1 MQPYYLHTHTQTHMH
16 WHAQNV
22 TVCMCVCALNSLW
35 RRHRQQRQ
43 TTTIDTTTTTNE
55 RPQLS
60 ASVAAAA
67 SLSVVIGAVATLFIN
82 CQAHI
87 APSLSLACRAFSS
100 PLAHLRAAAPVSIC
114 SPPLF
119 FFLPLPLAH
128 KTISIYQAGGSSFP
142 KYLLYSYV
150 FMFLM
155 LLFLFLFA
163 LFALS
168 ALPSLPAATV
178 AVDGAHV
185 IHSKQSATER
195 ENVAL
200 FGARSLLLSV
210 SLFSLPSPRYF
221 AFSWVRKKSDVMFVG
236 LMALPDVAPRCR
248 LLPLQLFVFF
258 CYYKSATLF
267 LLRSLTTT
275 ITTSIRDEQKCKWNK
290 KKGKEKRRKN
300 SNWRSLSASD
310 YFLLPY
316 FLFCVFLFTIATHT
330 CTHSC
335 QISRF
340 VFVFVWPEDFAR
352 IFLAWLL

>member
-1 MQPYYLHTHTQTHMH
+1 
-16 WHAQNV
+16 
-22 TVCMCVCALNSLW
+22 
-35 RRHRQQRQ
+35 
-43 TTTIDTTTTTNE
+43 
-55 RPQLS
+55 
-60 ASVAAAA
+60 
-67 SLSVVIGAVATLFIN
+67 
-82 CQAHI
+82 
-87 APSLSLACRAFSS
+87 
-100 PLAHLRAAAPVSIC
+100 
-114 SPPLF
+114 
-119 FFLPLPLAH
+119 
-128 KTISIYQAGGSSFP
+128 
-142 KYLLYSYV
+142 
-150 FMFLM
+150 MFLM
-155 LLFLFLFA
+155 LLFLFLFALFA

-178 AVDGAHV
+178 AVDAAHV

-258 CYYKSATLF
+258 CYYKSATLL

-316 FLFCVFLFTIATHT
+316 FLFCFAFSFLQLQHTHAHTAAKYPDSCLFLFDQKILRAFFSLDCYRAGKTWN
-330 CTHSC
+330 SC
-335 QISRF
+335 VVKININSNQT
-340 VFVFVWPEDFAR
+340 
-352 IFLAWLL
+352 

>member
-1 MQPYYLHTHTQTHMH
+1 
-16 WHAQNV
+16 
-22 TVCMCVCALNSLW
+22 
-35 RRHRQQRQ
+35 
-43 TTTIDTTTTTNE
+43 
-55 RPQLS
+55 
-60 ASVAAAA
+60 
-67 SLSVVIGAVATLFIN
+67 
-82 CQAHI
+82 
-87 APSLSLACRAFSS
+87 
-100 PLAHLRAAAPVSIC
+100 
-114 SPPLF
+114 
-119 FFLPLPLAH
+119 
-128 KTISIYQAGGSSFP
+128 
-142 KYLLYSYV
+142 
-150 FMFLM
+150 MFLM
-155 LLFLFLFA
+155 LLFLFLFALFA

-178 AVDGAHV
+178 AVDAAHV

-258 CYYKSATLF
+258 CYYKSATLL

-290 KKGKEKRRKN
+290 KKRKATQKQQLAQFVGI
-300 SNWRSLSASD
+300 R
-310 YFLLPY
+310 
-316 FLFCVFLFTIATHT
+316 LFSFTVFFVLFRVFLFTIATHT
-330 CTHSC
+330 RIHSC